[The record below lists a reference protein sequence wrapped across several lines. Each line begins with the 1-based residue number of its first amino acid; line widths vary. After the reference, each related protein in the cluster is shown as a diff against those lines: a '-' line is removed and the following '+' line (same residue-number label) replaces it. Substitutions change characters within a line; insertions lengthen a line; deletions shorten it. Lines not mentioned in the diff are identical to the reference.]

1 MVSTLLALYQKFLF
15 LLPRTLVKKKKEML
29 LRILQWNIIGVRN
42 PIVYSA
48 DYSDD
53 TRLARLQHRTSEYRL
68 SIPRVRLIALNQIS
82 SADVLRVG
90 QICMCR
96 RVYAH
101 SRSGRKGFYRY
112 EFNFHTNSSW
122 SFFLSLSLSQQY
134 STNRVLRANA
144 DMVCRVLR
152 EEQGWR
158 ALQHS
163 AIPRLVIRNPIKP
176 GDTGEI

>member
-15 LLPRTLVKKKKEML
+15 LLPWTLVKKKKKEML

-42 PIVYSA
+42 PIACSA

-53 TRLARLQHRTSEYRL
+53 TRLARAASCKRIPPFNSASPADCIEPNFVGGCTSG
-68 SIPRVRLIALNQIS
+68 S
-82 SADVLRVG
+82 

-112 EFNFHTNSSW
+112 EFNFHTNSSGR
-122 SFFLSLSLSQQY
+122 SFSLDPSHPPPPLSLCPSYTRRTECYVPMQTWFAGYLERNKGGEHSSTAPYPGWLS
-134 STNRVLRANA
+134 
-144 DMVCRVLR
+144 
-152 EEQGWR
+152 
-158 ALQHS
+158 
-163 AIPRLVIRNPIKP
+163 VIQ
-176 GDTGEI
+176 